1 MDSNK
6 RTFIALILI
15 LGVFVGFQ
23 YLSPKGQAPVQQPT
37 EQQPAAAL
45 PEAGLSPEQPAAL
58 AAAQPQKRA
67 VVKAAAPQI
76 PAVQSTIET
85 EDFRAVFSNQGACLV
100 EYSLKG
106 YKLPDGQ
113 MVQFIPENGRA
124 LTMDIAV
131 NGAPL
136 DLSQQM
142 FTLAEEDEGSVTYR
156 LKTADGLTITKRY
169 AALPGRKGLALNIG
183 FDNQGDAILGP
194 RYDLVWDCGL
204 NFTEKDLKIDENEYA
219 AVSMLDRKLET
230 DKAQK
235 LAKPEISQ
243 IEGSIVFSGVRTKYF
258 VAAMV
263 PVNKTAAA
271 VKQGINE
278 GRVSSRLSLKAE
290 SSGYD
295 SIAVYLGPIHHR
307 MLAAVHPRLDVV
319 ADTGWKPLQP
329 VNRAILWLLLFLQK
343 FIPNYGLV
351 IILFSIIIK
360 VAFFPL
366 SYKGMKSM
374 KHMQQ
379 LQPKMKKIQEQ
390 YKKDPGKLNQETMAL
405 YKKHGVNPL
414 GGCLPLLLQMPVFF
428 ALYSVLANTIELRQ
442 APFIFWINDLAVK
455 DPYYVL
461 PALMGIAMFFQQK
474 MTTVDPKQKFMIYLM
489 PPFMVFIFSS
499 LPAGLNLYWLIYNI
513 LSIGEQYIIHIRH
526 KPIGD

>member
-6 RTFIALILI
+6 RTFVALILI
-15 LGVFVGFQ
+15 LGVFVAFQ
-23 YLSPKGQAPVQQPT
+23 YLSPKGQAPVQPPQ
-37 EQQPAAAL
+37 EQSPAAGL
-45 PEAGLSPEQPAAL
+45 PEAESTAGQPEATIV
-58 AAAQPQKRA
+58 AQTPNRA
-67 VVKAAAPQI
+67 SVQETAPQI
-76 PAVQSTIET
+76 PVVQSTLESA
-85 EDFRAVFSNQGACLV
+85 DLRAVFSNQGACLV
-100 EYSLKG
+100 EYDLKG

-113 MVQFIPENGRA
+113 AVQLIPENGRA
-124 LTMDIAV
+124 LTMDLAA
-131 NGAPL
+131 NGVPV
-136 DLSQQM
+136 DLSQYAFM
-142 FTLAEEDEGSVTYR
+142 VSEETDRSVTYQIK
-156 LKTADGLTITKRY
+156 LGNGLIVKKRY
-169 AALPGRKGLALNIG
+169 AVLDNGSGLALNIYLEKP
-183 FDNQGDAILGP
+183 DNVVLG
-194 RYDLVWDCGL
+194 RSYNLFWNCGL
-204 NFTEKDLKIDENEYA
+204 NFTEKDQKIDENEYA
-219 AVSMLDRKLET
+219 AVSMLGQKLET
-230 DKAQK
+230 DKAKK
-235 LAKPEISQ
+235 LANPDIDEVPGDI
-243 IEGSIVFSGVRTKYF
+243 IFSGVRTKYF
-258 VAAMV
+258 LAAMIPAFKKAV
-263 PVNKTAAA
+263 A
-271 VKQGINE
+271 VKQGLND

-290 SSGYD
+290 PSGYD
-295 SIAVYLGPIHHR
+295 SIVVYLGPIQHQI
-307 MLAAVHPRLDVV
+307 LAGVFPQLDKV

-329 VNRAILWLLLFLQK
+329 VTRGILWLLLFLHS

-360 VAFFPL
+360 LAFFPL

-442 APFIFWINDLAVK
+442 APFIFWINDLAIK

-474 MTTVDPKQKFMIYLM
+474 MTTVDPKQKFMIYMM

-526 KPIGD
+526 KPIED

>member
-6 RTFIALILI
+6 RTFTALILI
-15 LGVFVGFQ
+15 LGVFLAFQ
-23 YLSPKGQAPVQQPT
+23 YLSPKGKAPVQQQ
-37 EQQPAAAL
+37 EQQPVVT
-45 PEAGLSPEQPAAL
+45 QPAADNAPL
-58 AAAQPQKRA
+58 QQEDLIAAQPQKIAA
-67 VVKAAAPQI
+67 VKENAPQI
-76 PAVQSTIET
+76 PVVQSTIET
-85 EDFRAVFSNQGACLV
+85 KDFRAAFSSQGACLV
-100 EYSLKG
+100 EYDLKG

-113 MVQFIPENGRA
+113 VVQFIPENGRA
-124 LTMDIAV
+124 LTMDLTA
-131 NGAPL
+131 NGLPV
-136 DLSQQM
+136 DLSRYV
-142 FTLAEEDEGSVTYR
+142 FTVAEETGKSVTYQVS
-156 LKTADGLTITKRY
+156 LPNGLTIKKHY
-169 AALPGRKGLALNIG
+169 AALNNGLGLALNIYLENPDG
-183 FDNQGDAILGP
+183 VALGP
-194 RYDLVWDCGL
+194 RYNLSWNCGL
-204 NFTEKDLKIDENEYA
+204 NFTEKDQKIDENEYA
-219 AVSMLDRKLET
+219 AVSMLGQKLET
-230 DKAQK
+230 DKAKK
-235 LAKPEISQ
+235 LAKPDLAE
-243 IEGSIVFSGVRTKYF
+243 IEGVIIFSGVRTKYF
-258 VAAMV
+258 LAAIV
-263 PVNKTAAA
+263 PMNKTAAA
-271 VKQGINE
+271 VKQGLNE
-278 GRVSSRLSLKAE
+278 GRVTSRLSLKAE
-290 SSGYD
+290 TSGHD
-295 SIAVYLGPIHHR
+295 SIVVYLGPIQHQ
-307 MLAAVHPRLDVV
+307 MLAGVFPQLDKV

-329 VNRAILWLLLFLQK
+329 VTRGILWLLMLLHS
-343 FIPNYGLV
+343 FIPNYGIV

-442 APFIFWINDLAVK
+442 APFVFWINDLAIK
-455 DPYYVL
+455 DPYFVL

-526 KPIGD
+526 KPIED

>member
-15 LGVFVGFQ
+15 LGVFVAFQ
-23 YLSPKGQAPVQQPT
+23 YLSPKSQAPVQPPQGQT
-37 EQQPAAAL
+37 PAVAR
-45 PEAGLSPEQPAAL
+45 PEAESTDGQAEVQIT
-58 AAAQPQKRA
+58 AQPP
-67 VVKAAAPQI
+67 KAEAQEAARQI
-76 PAVQSTIET
+76 PVVQTTLET
-85 EDFRAVFSNQGACLV
+85 ADLKAVFSNQGACLV

-106 YKLPDGQ
+106 YKLPDDQ
-113 MVQFIPENGRA
+113 AVQLIPENGRA
-124 LTMDIAV
+124 LTMDLTA
-131 NGAPL
+131 NGLPV
-136 DLSQQM
+136 DLARQVFM
-142 FTLAEEDEGSVTYR
+142 VAEEAARSVTYQAR
-156 LKTADGLTITKRY
+156 LANGLVVTKRY
-169 AALPGRKGLALNIG
+169 ALLDKGPGLSLNIFLEKPEG
-183 FDNQGDAILGP
+183 VALGR
-194 RYDLVWDCGL
+194 RYNLSWNCGL
-204 NFTEKDLKIDENEYA
+204 NFTEKDQKIDENEYA
-219 AVSMLDRKLET
+219 AVSMLGKELAI
-230 DKAQK
+230 DKAKK
-235 LAKPEISQ
+235 LAKPDLAE
-243 IEGSIVFSGVRTKYF
+243 IEGDIVFSGVRTKYF
-258 VAAMV
+258 LAAMV
-263 PVNKTAAA
+263 PANQTAAA
-271 VKQGINE
+271 VKQGIDE
-278 GRVSSRLSLKAE
+278 GRITSRLSLKAE
-290 SSGYD
+290 PSGYD
-295 SIAVYLGPIHHR
+295 SIVVYLGPIQHQI
-307 MLAAVHPRLDVV
+307 LAGVFPQLDKV

-329 VNRAILWLLLFLQK
+329 VTRGILWLLMLLHR
-343 FIPNYGLV
+343 FIPNYGIV

-360 VAFFPL
+360 LAFFPL

-442 APFIFWINDLAVK
+442 APFIFWINDLAIK

-474 MTTVDPKQKFMIYLM
+474 MTTVDPKQKFMIYMM

-526 KPIGD
+526 KPIED

>member
-6 RTFIALILI
+6 RTFIALVLI
-15 LGVFVGFQ
+15 LGVFVAFQ
-23 YLSPKGQAPVQQPT
+23 YLSPKSPAPVQPPQG
-37 EQQPAAAL
+37 QSPAVAA
-45 PEAGLSPEQPAAL
+45 PEAESTAQPEAAIV
-58 AAAQPQKRA
+58 AQPQKRA
-67 VVKAAAPQI
+67 SAKKTAPQI
-76 PAVQSTIET
+76 PVLQSALET
-85 EDFRAVFSNQGACLV
+85 ADLRAVFSNQGASLV

-106 YKLPDGQ
+106 YRLPDGQ
-113 MVQFIPENGRA
+113 AVQFIPENGRA
-124 LTMDIAV
+124 LTMDLTA
-131 NGAPL
+131 NGLPA
-136 DLSQQM
+136 DLARQM
-142 FTLAEEDEGSVTYR
+142 FTVDEETARSVTYR
-156 LKTADGLTITKRY
+156 ARLDNGLIVTKRY
-169 AALPGRKGLALNIG
+169 ALLDKGPGLTLNISLENP
-183 FDNQGDAILGP
+183 DDAALGP
-194 RYDLVWDCGL
+194 RYSLFWNCGL
-204 NFTEKDLKIDENEYA
+204 NFTEKDQKIDENEYA
-219 AVSMLDRKLET
+219 AVSMLGKELAS
-230 DKAQK
+230 DKADK
-235 LAKPEISQ
+235 LAKPELAE
-243 IEGSIVFSGVRTKYF
+243 IEGDIIFSGVRTKYF
-258 VAAMV
+258 LAAMV
-263 PVNKTAAA
+263 PINKTAVA
-271 VKQGINE
+271 VKQGISE
-278 GRVSSRLSLKAE
+278 GRISSRLSLKAE

-295 SIAVYLGPIHHR
+295 SIVVYLGPIQHQ
-307 MLAAVHPRLDVV
+307 MLAGVFPQLDKV

-329 VNRAILWLLLFLQK
+329 VTRGILWLLLFLHS

-351 IILFSIIIK
+351 IILFSVIIK

-390 YKKDPGKLNQETMAL
+390 YKKDPGRMNQETMAL

-442 APFIFWINDLAVK
+442 APFVFWINDLAIK

-526 KPIGD
+526 KPIED

>member
-6 RTFIALILI
+6 RTFTALILI
-15 LGVFVGFQ
+15 LGVFLAFQ
-23 YLSPKGQAPVQQPT
+23 YLTPKGKAPVQQKQ
-37 EQQPAAAL
+37 EQQPVVT
-45 PEAGLSPEQPAAL
+45 QPAADNAPL
-58 AAAQPQKRA
+58 QQEAMVSAPPITGAAQKEIISE
-67 VVKAAAPQI
+67 APE
-76 PAVQSTIET
+76 ARSTIET
-85 EDFRAVFSNQGACLV
+85 KDFRAVFSSQGACLV
-100 EYSLKG
+100 EYDLKG
-106 YKLPDGQ
+106 YKLPDGKV
-113 MVQFIPENGRA
+113 VQFIPENGRA
-124 LTMDIAV
+124 LTMDLTA
-131 NGAPL
+131 NGVPV
-136 DLSQQM
+136 DLSQYG
-142 FTLAEEDEGSVTYR
+142 FTVDEETERSVTYQ
-156 LKTADGLTITKRY
+156 LKLANGLIVTKRY
-169 AALPGRKGLALNIG
+169 ALLDKGPGLSLNISIENPDG
-183 FDNQGDAILGP
+183 VALGP
-194 RYDLVWDCGL
+194 RYNLSWNCGL
-204 NFTEKDLKIDENEYA
+204 NFTEKDQKIDENEYA
-219 AVSMLDRKLET
+219 AISMLDKKLET
-230 DKAQK
+230 DKAKK
-235 LAKPEISQ
+235 LVKPEISQ
-243 IEGSIVFSGVRTKYF
+243 IEGSIIFSGVRTKYF
-258 VAAMV
+258 LAAMV
-263 PVNKTAAA
+263 PINKTAAA

-278 GRVSSRLSLKAE
+278 GRISSRLSLKAE
-290 SSGYD
+290 SQGYD
-295 SIAVYLGPIHHR
+295 SIAIYLGPIHHQ
-307 MLAAVHPRLDVV
+307 MLSGVYPQLDVV

-329 VNRAILWLLLFLQK
+329 VTRGILWLLLFLHS

-351 IILFSIIIK
+351 IILFSVIIK

-390 YKKDPGKLNQETMAL
+390 HKKDPGKLNQETMAL

-442 APFIFWINDLAVK
+442 APFIFWINDLAIK

-474 MTTVDPKQKFMIYLM
+474 MTTVDPKQKFMIYMM

-513 LSIGEQYIIHIRH
+513 LSIGEQYIIHLRH

>member
-6 RTFIALILI
+6 RTFVALILI
-15 LGVFVGFQ
+15 LGVFVAFQ
-23 YLSPKGQAPVQQPT
+23 YLSPKSPAPVQPPQ
-37 EQQPAAAL
+37 EQQPVAAV
-45 PEAGLSPEQPAAL
+45 PEAESTAGQAEVLI
-58 AAAQPQKRA
+58 AAQPQKRVSA
-67 VVKAAAPQI
+67 KETASQI
-76 PAVQSTIET
+76 PVVQSTLET
-85 EDFRAVFSNQGACLV
+85 ADLRAVFSNQGACLV
-100 EYSLKG
+100 EYSLKR

-113 MVQFIPENGRA
+113 VVQLIPENGQA
-124 LTMDIAV
+124 LTMDLTA
-131 NGAPL
+131 NGLPV
-136 DLSQQM
+136 DLAQQV
-142 FTLAEEDEGSVTYR
+142 FTVTEEAARSVTYQAR
-156 LKTADGLTITKRY
+156 LANGLIVTKRY
-169 AALPGRKGLALNIG
+169 ALLDKGPGLSLNISLENPDG
-183 FDNQGDAILGP
+183 VALGP
-194 RYDLVWDCGL
+194 RYNLSWNCGL
-204 NFTEKDLKIDENEYA
+204 NFTEKDQKIDENEYA
-219 AVSMLDRKLET
+219 AISMLDKKLET
-230 DKAQK
+230 DKAKK
-235 LAKPEISQ
+235 LLKPEISQ
-243 IEGSIVFSGVRTKYF
+243 IEGSIIFSGVRTKYF

-271 VKQGINE
+271 VKQGLKE
-278 GRVSSRLSLKAE
+278 GRVTSQLSLKAE
-290 SSGYD
+290 PQGYD
-295 SIAVYLGPIHHR
+295 SIAIYLGPIHHQ
-307 MLAAVHPRLDVV
+307 MLSRVYPRLDVV

-329 VNRAILWLLLFLQK
+329 VTRGILWLLLFLHS

-360 VAFFPL
+360 VVFFPL

-390 YKKDPGKLNQETMAL
+390 HKKDPGKLNQETMAL

-442 APFIFWINDLAVK
+442 APFIFWINDLAIK

-474 MTTVDPKQKFMIYLM
+474 MTTVDPKQKFMIYMM

-526 KPIGD
+526 KPIED